1 MDSYSILPSVIAIII
16 LLVFSAYF
24 SATETAFTS
33 LNRIRMKNKADD
45 GDERAKKVLE
55 LERNYDSLLSTILIG
70 NNLVNIANTAI
81 ATVLFVELFGAYGA
95 TISTV
100 VTTIFVLIFGE
111 ISPKSVAKEHA
122 EGFALFSAPII
133 NFIRIILTPVNWI
146 FAQWKKL
153 LSKIF
158 GAGNGDGITEDELLT
173 IVEESEAGGGIS
185 GDQARLIE
193 NAITFSSLDAWDVLT
208 PRVDMEAISL
218 DTPHEEIAETF
229 ISTGY
234 SRLPVHDDDLDNILG
249 ILTYKDFHNYVEG
262 RDRSIADYI
271 KPVIYVAGSMKAAD
285 ILSRLQNTKCRMAV
299 IVDEYGGTA
308 GIVTVEDIVEE
319 LVGEIYDDG
328 DVVIL
333 NQDIIPLQDGSY
345 RVRAAANIDK
355 LLDYFDE
362 EDDIDA
368 TTVNGWAVLQL
379 DRLPKV
385 GDVFEYR
392 LGDRIFRGRVTK
404 ADDRKATEINLRVID
419 VPQEEPKKG
428 NKHERVN
435 QKGK

>member
-1 MDSYSILPSVIAIII
+1 MVA
-16 LLVFSAYF
+16 
-24 SATETAFTS
+24 
-33 LNRIRMKNKADD
+33 
-45 GDERAKKVLE
+45 
-55 LERNYDSLLSTILIG
+55 LS
-70 NNLVNIANTAI
+70 
-81 ATVLFVELFGAYGA
+81 VLFALLLAVYARMWRKRDLRQHRLLDDMSRWFMD
-95 TISTV
+95 
-100 VTTIFVLIFGE
+100 
-111 ISPKSVAKEHA
+111 VA
-122 EGFALFSAPII
+122 
-133 NFIRIILTPVNWI
+133 
-146 FAQWKKL
+146 
-153 LSKIF
+153 
-158 GAGNGDGITEDELLT
+158 
-173 IVEESEAGGGIS
+173 
-185 GDQARLIE
+185 
-193 NAITFSSLDAWDVLT
+193 
-208 PRVDMEAISL
+208 
-218 DTPHEEIAETF
+218 
-229 ISTGY
+229 
-234 SRLPVHDDDLDNILG
+234 
-249 ILTYKDFHNYVEG
+249 
-262 RDRSIADYI
+262 
-271 KPVIYVAGSMKAAD
+271 SMKAAD

-419 VPQEEPKKG
+419 APQEEPKKG
-428 NKHERVN
+428 SKQERVN

>member
-1 MDSYSILPSVIAIII
+1 M
-16 LLVFSAYF
+16 
-24 SATETAFTS
+24 
-33 LNRIRMKNKADD
+33 
-45 GDERAKKVLE
+45 
-55 LERNYDSLLSTILIG
+55 
-70 NNLVNIANTAI
+70 
-81 ATVLFVELFGAYGA
+81 
-95 TISTV
+95 
-100 VTTIFVLIFGE
+100 
-111 ISPKSVAKEHA
+111 
-122 EGFALFSAPII
+122 
-133 NFIRIILTPVNWI
+133 
-146 FAQWKKL
+146 
-153 LSKIF
+153 
-158 GAGNGDGITEDELLT
+158 
-173 IVEESEAGGGIS
+173 EESEAGGGIS

-218 DTPHEEIAETF
+218 DTPHEEIAEIF

-419 VPQEEPKKG
+419 APQEEPKKG
-428 NKHERVN
+428 NKQERVN

>member
-1 MDSYSILPSVIAIII
+1 MNISLIII
-16 LLVFSAYF
+16 VCCIIMSAYF
-24 SATETAFTS
+24 SATETAFSS
-33 LNRIRMKNKADD
+33 LNRVRMKSLAEKGNK
-45 GDERAKKVLE
+45 RAALVLRLSE
-55 LERNYDSLLSTILIG
+55 NYDSLLSTILIG
-70 NNLVNIANTAI
+70 NNIVNITSTSV
-81 ATVLFVELFGAYGA
+81 ATVLFVRLLGEERGSSLSTLVM
-95 TISTV
+95 TIV
-100 VTTIFVLIFGE
+100 VLIFGE
-111 ISPKSVAKEHA
+111 VSPKSLAKEVP
-122 EGFALFSAPII
+122 ENFALFSAPIL
-133 NFIRIILTPVNWI
+133 RVLVIILSPAN
-146 FAQWKKL
+146 FLFGQWKKL

-419 VPQEEPKKG
+419 APQEEPKKG
-428 NKHERVN
+428 NKQERVN